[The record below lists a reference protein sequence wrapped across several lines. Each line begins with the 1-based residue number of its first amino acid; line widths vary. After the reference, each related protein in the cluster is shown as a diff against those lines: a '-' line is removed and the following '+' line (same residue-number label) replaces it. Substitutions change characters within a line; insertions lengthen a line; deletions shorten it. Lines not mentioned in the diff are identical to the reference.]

1 MIIELT
7 TTEMPG
13 TKTSGTKTPSTEMPG
28 TEQQCHMDSVS
39 VNVRLQSRP
48 IIHLGS
54 EEADVEKSWS
64 EAESE

>member
-1 MIIELT
+1 M

-13 TKTSGTKTPSTEMPG
+13 TETPG

-48 IIHLGS
+48 IIHLGI

-64 EAESE
+64 VAESE